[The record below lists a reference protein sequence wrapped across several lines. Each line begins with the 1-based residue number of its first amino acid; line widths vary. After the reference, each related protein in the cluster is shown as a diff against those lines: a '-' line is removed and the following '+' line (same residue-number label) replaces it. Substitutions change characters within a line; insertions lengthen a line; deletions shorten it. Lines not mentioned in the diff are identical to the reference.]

1 MAFTAVITKGEVTV
15 GKEQDQLYSIPAN
28 VVIESDIPGDPSPYM
43 EFGVSSR
50 YNSNTTPERVKTELT
65 KQIKKIWDD
74 HVLAKTVEDSAAL
87 DSAIADL
94 NTAMNSYINS

>member
-1 MAFTAVITKGEVTV
+1 MAFTAVITKGKVTV

-28 VVIESDIPGDPSPYM
+28 VVITEDGSPYM

-94 NTAMNSYINS
+94 NTAMNNYINS